1 MTDQSSKRGLGTWL
15 LVAYAV
21 VIAVLG
27 AVLAYQGGRLV
38 AVGGSWYY
46 LIAGIALFLAGV
58 LLALGKRAGLWL
70 FGATLAGTIAWALW
84 EVGLDGWGLVP
95 RLAMMSVLGLV
106 LLPFWGVARRRMQP
120 LSGLGYALVT
130 GVLPILGAALILWP
144 LLMPRNVELA
154 DASKLPADSVTAFSR
169 GTVPSPDGNVAA
181 NHDASNWTSYAGS
194 NLSNHYTP
202 GAQITPDNVKN
213 LKVAWEF
220 HTGDLKP
227 KDSKLGYAFQ
237 NTPLKVGDLLYICT
251 PTQKVIAVE
260 AANGKERWRFDP
272 QTNPKAMAGVAA
284 TTCRGVSYYQAP
296 EGTAECPTR
305 IFWPMVDGR
314 LGALDA
320 QTGKLCTSFGSN
332 GYVDLNAG
340 TGNTKPGFVGPTSPP
355 VVMRGVVIQPTGQVR
370 DGQEGDAPSGVVRG
384 FDALTGQLRWAWD
397 LGNPAITAEP
407 PAGQTYTRST
417 PNVWSLMAADDELGL
432 VYLPTGNA
440 SGDFFGK
447 GRTPQDEEYTASLVA
462 VDAAT
467 GKERWHFRTVNHDLW
482 DYDIGPQPNLVD
494 WPIAGGGTRAAVIQA
509 TKSGQVFVLDRAT
522 GEPIMP
528 VKQIPVPQGTDHGDW
543 TAATQPISPGM
554 PNTVGAPSR
563 EFEKIIE
570 SDAWGMT
577 PFDQL
582 VCRIQFKQLR
592 YEGMFTPPTL
602 QGSLAFTGNHGGINW
617 GGVSVDLQRG
627 IMVMNSNRLPYTL
640 QVYTREKMNEL
651 GVVSVFDGKSKTPGY
666 MAQKGLA
673 YGARKEPWMS
683 PLNTPCVAPP
693 WGYIAGVDLRT
704 QQVIWRRPLGTGYD
718 QGPMGIPSKTKF
730 EIGTPNNSGSLATA
744 GGVTFIGATLDDF
757 MRGFDTR
764 TGKQVWE
771 TRVPAGPQAAPMSYT
786 INGKQYIVAA
796 VGGHDRMET
805 KSGDSVIAWALPDDA
820 QAAPAK

>member
-1 MTDQSSKRGLGTWL
+1 M

-21 VIAVLG
+21 VLAVLG
-27 AVLAYQGGRLV
+27 AALAYEGGRLV

-46 LIAGIALFLAGV
+46 VLAGIAVLVAGV

-70 FGATLAGTIAWALW
+70 FGATLAATIVWALW
-84 EVGLDGWGLVP
+84 EVGLDGWGLIP
-95 RLAMMSVLGLV
+95 RLAWISVLGLV

-120 LSGLGYALVT
+120 LSGLGYVVVT
-130 GVLPILGAALILWP
+130 GVLPVLGAALILWP
-144 LLMPRNVELA
+144 LLVPRNVELA
-154 DASKLPADSVTAFSR
+154 DASKQPADAATPFSR
-169 GTVPSPDGNVAA
+169 GSVPSPDGNVAA
-181 NHDASNWTSYAGS
+181 NHDASNWTAYAGS

-202 GAQITPDNVKN
+202 GAQITPENVKG

-320 QTGKLCTSFGSN
+320 QTGKLCASFGNN

-370 DGQEGDAPSGVVRG
+370 DGQERDAPSGVVRG

-407 PAGQTYTRST
+407 PASQTYTRST

-440 SGDFFGK
+440 AGDFFGK
-447 GRTPQDEEYTASLVA
+447 GRTPQEEEYTASLVA

-494 WPIAGGGTRAAVIQA
+494 WPVAGGGTRPAVIQA

-522 GEPIMP
+522 GQPIMP
-528 VKQIPVPQGTDHGDW
+528 VKQIAVPQGTDHGDW
-543 TAATQPISPGM
+543 TASTQPVSPGM

-563 EFEKIIE
+563 DYETIVE

-582 VCRIQFKQLR
+582 ACRIEFKKLR
-592 YEGMFTPPTL
+592 YEGMFTPPSL
-602 QGSLAFTGNHGGINW
+602 QGSLSFTGNHGGINW

-627 IMVMNSNRLPYTL
+627 IMVMNSNRLPYTEH
-640 QVYTREKMNEL
+640 VYPRTVMNEL
-651 GVVSVFDGKSKTPGY
+651 GVVSVFNGSSKTKGY
-666 MAQKGLA
+666 MAQEGLA

-693 WGYIAGVDLRT
+693 WGYISGVDLRT

-744 GGVTFIGATLDDF
+744 GGVTFIGASLDNF
-757 MRGFDTR
+757 IRGFDTR

-771 TRVPAGPQAAPMSYT
+771 TRVPAGPQAAPLSYT
-786 INGKQYIVAA
+786 IDGKQYIVAA

-820 QAAPAK
+820 AASAK

>member
-1 MTDQSSKRGLGTWL
+1 M

-21 VIAVLG
+21 VLAVLG
-27 AVLAYQGGRLV
+27 AALAYEGGRLV

-46 LIAGIALFLAGV
+46 VLAGIAVLVAGV

-70 FGATLAGTIAWALW
+70 FGATLAATIVWALW
-84 EVGLDGWGLVP
+84 EVGLDGWGLIP
-95 RLAMMSVLGLV
+95 RLAWISVLGLV

-120 LSGLGYALVT
+120 LSGLGYVVVT
-130 GVLPILGAALILWP
+130 GVLPVLGAALILWP
-144 LLMPRNVELA
+144 LLVPRNVELA
-154 DASKLPADSVTAFSR
+154 DASKPPADAGTPFSR
-169 GTVPSPDGNVAA
+169 GSVPSPDGNVAA
-181 NHDASNWTSYAGS
+181 NHDASNWTAYAGS

-202 GAQITPDNVKN
+202 GAQITPENVKG

-320 QTGKLCTSFGSN
+320 QTGKLCASFGNN

-370 DGQEGDAPSGVVRG
+370 DGQERDAPSGVVRG

-440 SGDFFGK
+440 AGDFFGK
-447 GRTPQDEEYTASLVA
+447 GRTPQEEEYTASLVA

-494 WPIAGGGTRAAVIQA
+494 WPVPGGGTRPAVIQA

-522 GEPIMP
+522 GQPIMP
-528 VKQIPVPQGTDHGDW
+528 VKQIAVPQGTDHGDW
-543 TAATQPISPGM
+543 TASTQPVSPGM

-563 EFEKIIE
+563 DYETIVE

-582 VCRIQFKQLR
+582 ACRIEFKKLR
-592 YEGMFTPPTL
+592 YEGMFTPPSL
-602 QGSLAFTGNHGGINW
+602 QGSLSFTGNHGGINW

-627 IMVMNSNRLPYTL
+627 IMVMNSNRLPYTEH
-640 QVYTREKMNEL
+640 VYPRTVMNEL
-651 GVVSVFDGKSKTPGY
+651 GVVSVFNGSSKTKGY
-666 MAQKGLA
+666 MAQEGLA

-693 WGYIAGVDLRT
+693 WGYISGVDLRT

-744 GGVTFIGATLDDF
+744 GGVTFIGASLDNF
-757 MRGFDTR
+757 IRGFDTR

-771 TRVPAGPQAAPMSYT
+771 TRVPAGPQAAPLSYT
-786 INGKQYIVAA
+786 IDGKQYIVAA

-805 KSGDSVIAWALPDDA
+805 KSGDSVIAWALPDDK
-820 QAAPAK
+820 AASAK

>member
-1 MTDQSSKRGLGTWL
+1 M

-21 VIAVLG
+21 VLAVLG
-27 AVLAYQGGRLV
+27 AALAYEGGRLV

-46 LIAGIALFLAGV
+46 VLAGIAVLVAGV

-70 FGATLAGTIAWALW
+70 FGATLAATIVWALW
-84 EVGLDGWGLVP
+84 EVGLDGWGLIP
-95 RLAMMSVLGLV
+95 RLAWISVLGLV

-120 LSGLGYALVT
+120 LSGLGYVVVT
-130 GVLPILGAALILWP
+130 GVLPVLGAVLILWP
-144 LLMPRNVELA
+144 LLVPRNVELA
-154 DASKLPADSVTAFSR
+154 DASKQPADAATPFSR
-169 GTVPSPDGNVAA
+169 GSVPSPDGNVAA
-181 NHDASNWTSYAGS
+181 NHDASNWTAYAGS

-202 GAQITPDNVKN
+202 GAQITPENVKG

-320 QTGKLCTSFGSN
+320 QTGKLCTSFGNN

-370 DGQEGDAPSGVVRG
+370 DGQERDAPSGVVRG

-440 SGDFFGK
+440 AGDFFGK
-447 GRTPQDEEYTASLVA
+447 GRTPQEEEYTASLVA

-494 WPIAGGGTRAAVIQA
+494 WPVAGGGTRPAVIQA

-522 GEPIMP
+522 GQPIMP
-528 VKQIPVPQGTDHGDW
+528 VKQIAVPQGTDHGDW
-543 TAATQPISPGM
+543 TASTQPVSPGM

-563 EFEKIIE
+563 DYETIVE

-582 VCRIQFKQLR
+582 ACRIEFKTLR
-592 YEGMFTPPTL
+592 YEGMFTPPSL
-602 QGSLAFTGNHGGINW
+602 QGSLSFTGNHGGINW

-627 IMVMNSNRLPYTL
+627 IMVMNSNRLPYTEH
-640 QVYTREKMNEL
+640 VYPRTVMNEL
-651 GVVSVFDGKSKTPGY
+651 GVVSVFNGSSKTKGY
-666 MAQKGLA
+666 MAQEGLA

-693 WGYIAGVDLRT
+693 WGYISGVDLRT

-744 GGVTFIGATLDDF
+744 GGVTFIGASLDNF
-757 MRGFDTR
+757 IRGFDTR

-771 TRVPAGPQAAPMSYT
+771 TRVPAGPQAAPLSYT
-786 INGKQYIVAA
+786 IDGKQYIVAA

-820 QAAPAK
+820 AASAK

>member
-1 MTDQSSKRGLGTWL
+1 M

-21 VIAVLG
+21 VLAVLG
-27 AVLAYQGGRLV
+27 AALAYEGGRLV

-46 LIAGIALFLAGV
+46 VLAGIAVLVAGV
-58 LLALGKRAGLWL
+58 LLALGRRAGLWL
-70 FGATLAGTIAWALW
+70 FGATLAATIVWALW
-84 EVGLDGWGLVP
+84 EVGLDGWGLIP
-95 RLAMMSVLGLV
+95 RLAWISVLGLV

-120 LSGLGYALVT
+120 LSGPGYVVVT
-130 GVLPILGAALILWP
+130 GVLPVLGAALILWP
-144 LLMPRNVELA
+144 LLVPRNVELA
-154 DASKLPADSVTAFSR
+154 DASKQPADAATPFSR
-169 GTVPSPDGNVAA
+169 GSVPSPDGNVAA
-181 NHDASNWTSYAGS
+181 NHDASNWTAYAGS

-202 GAQITPDNVKN
+202 GAQITPENVKG

-320 QTGKLCTSFGSN
+320 QTGKLCASFGNN

-370 DGQEGDAPSGVVRG
+370 DGQERDAPSGVVRG

-440 SGDFFGK
+440 AGDFFGK
-447 GRTPQDEEYTASLVA
+447 GRTPQEEEYTASLVA

-494 WPIAGGGTRAAVIQA
+494 WPVAGGGTRPAVIQA

-522 GEPIMP
+522 GQPIMP
-528 VKQIPVPQGTDHGDW
+528 VKQIAVPQGTDHGDW
-543 TAATQPISPGM
+543 TASTQPVSPGM

-563 EFEKIIE
+563 DYETIVE

-582 VCRIQFKQLR
+582 ACRIEFKKLR
-592 YEGMFTPPTL
+592 YEGMFTPPSL
-602 QGSLAFTGNHGGINW
+602 QGSLSFTGNHGGINW

-627 IMVMNSNRLPYTL
+627 IMVMNSNRLPYTEH
-640 QVYTREKMNEL
+640 VYPRTVMNEL
-651 GVVSVFDGKSKTPGY
+651 GVVSVFNGSSKTKGY
-666 MAQKGLA
+666 MAQEGLA

-693 WGYIAGVDLRT
+693 WGYISGVDLRT

-744 GGVTFIGATLDDF
+744 GGVTFIGASLDNF
-757 MRGFDTR
+757 IRGFDTR

-771 TRVPAGPQAAPMSYT
+771 TRVPAGPQAAPLSYT
-786 INGKQYIVAA
+786 IDGKQYIVAA

-820 QAAPAK
+820 AASAK

>member
-1 MTDQSSKRGLGTWL
+1 M

-21 VIAVLG
+21 VLAVLG
-27 AVLAYQGGRLV
+27 AALAYEGGRLV

-46 LIAGIALFLAGV
+46 VLAGIAVLVAGV

-70 FGATLAGTIAWALW
+70 FGATLAATIVWALW
-84 EVGLDGWGLVP
+84 EVGLDGWGLIP
-95 RLAMMSVLGLV
+95 RLAWISVLGLV

-120 LSGLGYALVT
+120 LSGLGYVVVT
-130 GVLPILGAALILWP
+130 GVLPVLGAALILWP
-144 LLMPRNVELA
+144 LLVPRNVELA
-154 DASKLPADSVTAFSR
+154 DASKQPADAATPFSR
-169 GTVPSPDGNVAA
+169 GSVPSPDGNVAA
-181 NHDASNWTSYAGS
+181 NHDASNWTAYAGS

-202 GAQITPDNVKN
+202 GAQITPENVKG

-320 QTGKLCTSFGSN
+320 QTGKLCASFGNN

-370 DGQEGDAPSGVVRG
+370 DGQERDAPSGVVRG

-440 SGDFFGK
+440 AGDFFGK
-447 GRTPQDEEYTASLVA
+447 GRTPQEEEYTASLVA

-494 WPIAGGGTRAAVIQA
+494 WPVAGGGTRPAVIQA

-522 GEPIMP
+522 GQPIMP
-528 VKQIPVPQGTDHGDW
+528 VKQIAVPQGTDHGDW
-543 TAATQPISPGM
+543 TASTQPVSPGM

-563 EFEKIIE
+563 DYETIVE

-582 VCRIQFKQLR
+582 ACRIEFKTLR
-592 YEGMFTPPTL
+592 YEGMFTPPSL
-602 QGSLAFTGNHGGINW
+602 QGSLSFTGNHGGINW
-617 GGVSVDLQRG
+617 GGVAVDLQRG
-627 IMVMNSNRLPYTL
+627 IMVMNSNRLPYTEH
-640 QVYTREKMNEL
+640 VYPRTVMNEL
-651 GVVSVFDGKSKTPGY
+651 GVVSVFNGSSKTKGY
-666 MAQKGLA
+666 MAQEGLA

-693 WGYIAGVDLRT
+693 WGYISGVDLRT

-744 GGVTFIGATLDDF
+744 GGVTFIGASLDNF
-757 MRGFDTR
+757 IRGFDTR

-771 TRVPAGPQAAPMSYT
+771 TRVPAGPQAAPLSYT
-786 INGKQYIVAA
+786 IDGKQYIVAA

-820 QAAPAK
+820 AASAK

>member
-1 MTDQSSKRGLGTWL
+1 M

-21 VIAVLG
+21 VLAVLG
-27 AVLAYQGGRLV
+27 AALAYEGGRLV

-46 LIAGIALFLAGV
+46 VLAGIAVLVAGV

-70 FGATLAGTIAWALW
+70 FGATLAATIVWALW
-84 EVGLDGWGLVP
+84 EVGLDGWGLIP
-95 RLAMMSVLGLV
+95 RLAWISVLGLV

-120 LSGLGYALVT
+120 LSGLGYVVVT
-130 GVLPILGAALILWP
+130 GVLPVLGAALILWP
-144 LLMPRNVELA
+144 LLVPRNVELA
-154 DASKLPADSVTAFSR
+154 DASKQPADAATPFSR
-169 GTVPSPDGNVAA
+169 GSVPSPDGNVAA
-181 NHDASNWTSYAGS
+181 NHDASNWTAYAGS

-202 GAQITPDNVKN
+202 GAQITPENVKG

-320 QTGKLCTSFGSN
+320 QTGKLCASFGNN

-370 DGQEGDAPSGVVRG
+370 DGQERDAPSGVVRG

-440 SGDFFGK
+440 AGDFFGK
-447 GRTPQDEEYTASLVA
+447 GRTPQEEEYTASLVA

-494 WPIAGGGTRAAVIQA
+494 WPVAGGGTRPAVIQA

-522 GEPIMP
+522 GQPIMP
-528 VKQIPVPQGTDHGDW
+528 VKQIAVPQGTDHGDW
-543 TAATQPISPGM
+543 TASTQPVSPGM

-563 EFEKIIE
+563 DYETIVE

-582 VCRIQFKQLR
+582 ACRIEFKKLR
-592 YEGMFTPPTL
+592 YEGMFTPPSL
-602 QGSLAFTGNHGGINW
+602 QGSLSFTGNHGGINW

-627 IMVMNSNRLPYTL
+627 IMVMNSNRLPYTEH
-640 QVYTREKMNEL
+640 VYPRTVMNEL
-651 GVVSVFDGKSKTPGY
+651 GVVSVFNGSSKTKGY
-666 MAQKGLA
+666 MAQEGLA

-693 WGYIAGVDLRT
+693 WGYISGVDLRT

-744 GGVTFIGATLDDF
+744 GGVTFIGASLDNF
-757 MRGFDTR
+757 IRGFDTR

-771 TRVPAGPQAAPMSYT
+771 TRVPAGPQAAPLSYT
-786 INGKQYIVAA
+786 IDGKQYIVAA

-805 KSGDSVIAWALPDDA
+805 KSGDSVIAWALHDDA
-820 QAAPAK
+820 AASAK

>member
-1 MTDQSSKRGLGTWL
+1 M

-21 VIAVLG
+21 VLAVLG
-27 AVLAYQGGRLV
+27 AALAYEGGRLV

-46 LIAGIALFLAGV
+46 VLAGIAVLVAGV

-70 FGATLAGTIAWALW
+70 FGATLAATIVWALW
-84 EVGLDGWGLVP
+84 EVGLDGWGLIP
-95 RLAMMSVLGLV
+95 RLAWISVLGLV

-120 LSGLGYALVT
+120 LSGPGYVVVT
-130 GVLPILGAALILWP
+130 GVLPVLGAALILWP
-144 LLMPRNVELA
+144 LLVPRNVELA
-154 DASKLPADSVTAFSR
+154 DASKQPADAATPFSR
-169 GTVPSPDGNVAA
+169 GSVPSPDGNVAA
-181 NHDASNWTSYAGS
+181 NHDASNWTAYAGS

-202 GAQITPDNVKN
+202 GAQITPENVKG

-320 QTGKLCTSFGSN
+320 QTGKLCASFGNN

-370 DGQEGDAPSGVVRG
+370 DGQERDAPSGVVRG

-440 SGDFFGK
+440 AGDFFGK
-447 GRTPQDEEYTASLVA
+447 GRTPQEEEYTASLVA

-494 WPIAGGGTRAAVIQA
+494 WPVAGGGTRPAVIQA

-522 GEPIMP
+522 GQPIMP
-528 VKQIPVPQGTDHGDW
+528 VKQIAVPQGTDHGDW
-543 TAATQPISPGM
+543 TASTQPVSPGM

-563 EFEKIIE
+563 DYETIVE

-582 VCRIQFKQLR
+582 ACRIEFKTLR
-592 YEGMFTPPTL
+592 YEGMFTPPSL
-602 QGSLAFTGNHGGINW
+602 QGSLSFTGNHGGINW

-627 IMVMNSNRLPYTL
+627 IMVMNSNRLPYTEH
-640 QVYTREKMNEL
+640 VYPRTVMNEL
-651 GVVSVFDGKSKTPGY
+651 GVVSVFNGSSKTKGY
-666 MAQKGLA
+666 MAQEGLA

-693 WGYIAGVDLRT
+693 WGYISGVDLRT

-744 GGVTFIGATLDDF
+744 GGVTFIGASLDNF
-757 MRGFDTR
+757 IRGFDTR

-771 TRVPAGPQAAPMSYT
+771 TRVPAGPQAAPLSYT
-786 INGKQYIVAA
+786 IDGKQYIVAA

-820 QAAPAK
+820 AASAK

>member
-1 MTDQSSKRGLGTWL
+1 M

-21 VIAVLG
+21 VLAVLG
-27 AVLAYQGGRLV
+27 AALAYEGGRLV

-46 LIAGIALFLAGV
+46 VLAGIAVLVAGV

-70 FGATLAGTIAWALW
+70 FGATLAATIVWALW
-84 EVGLDGWGLVP
+84 EVGLDGWGLIP
-95 RLAMMSVLGLV
+95 RLAWISVLGLV

-120 LSGLGYALVT
+120 LSGLGYVVVT
-130 GVLPILGAALILWP
+130 GVLPVLGAALILWP
-144 LLMPRNVELA
+144 LLVPRNVELA
-154 DASKLPADSVTAFSR
+154 DASKQPADAATPFSR
-169 GTVPSPDGNVAA
+169 GSVPSPDGNVAA
-181 NHDASNWTSYAGS
+181 NHDASNWTAYAGS

-202 GAQITPDNVKN
+202 GAQITPENVKG

-320 QTGKLCTSFGSN
+320 QTGKLCASFGNN
-332 GYVDLNAG
+332 GYVHLNAG

-370 DGQEGDAPSGVVRG
+370 DGQERDAPSGVVRG

-440 SGDFFGK
+440 AGDFFGK
-447 GRTPQDEEYTASLVA
+447 GRTPQEEEYTASLVA

-494 WPIAGGGTRAAVIQA
+494 WPVAGGGTRPAVIQA

-522 GEPIMP
+522 GQPIMP
-528 VKQIPVPQGTDHGDW
+528 VKQIAVPQGTDHGDW
-543 TAATQPISPGM
+543 TASTQPVSPGM

-563 EFEKIIE
+563 DYETIVE

-582 VCRIQFKQLR
+582 ACRIEFKKLR
-592 YEGMFTPPTL
+592 YEGMFTPPSL
-602 QGSLAFTGNHGGINW
+602 QGSLSFTGNHGGINW

-627 IMVMNSNRLPYTL
+627 IMVMNSNRLPYTEH
-640 QVYTREKMNEL
+640 VYPRTVMNEL
-651 GVVSVFDGKSKTPGY
+651 GVVSVFNGSSKTKGY
-666 MAQKGLA
+666 MAQEGLA

-693 WGYIAGVDLRT
+693 WGYISGVDLRT

-744 GGVTFIGATLDDF
+744 GGVTFIGASLDNF
-757 MRGFDTR
+757 IRGFDTR

-771 TRVPAGPQAAPMSYT
+771 TRVPAGPQAAPLSYT
-786 INGKQYIVAA
+786 IDGKQYIVAA

-820 QAAPAK
+820 AASAK

>member
-1 MTDQSSKRGLGTWL
+1 M

-21 VIAVLG
+21 VLAVLG
-27 AVLAYQGGRLV
+27 AALAYEGGRLV

-46 LIAGIALFLAGV
+46 VLAGIALLVAGV

-70 FGATLAGTIAWALW
+70 FGATLAATIVWALW
-84 EVGLDGWGLVP
+84 EVGLDGWGLIP
-95 RLAMMSVLGLV
+95 RLAWISVLGLV
-106 LLPFWGVARRRMQP
+106 LLPFWGAARRRMQP
-120 LSGLGYALVT
+120 LSGLGYVVVT
-130 GVLPILGAALILWP
+130 GVLPVLGAALILWP
-144 LLMPRNVELA
+144 LLVPRNVELA
-154 DASKLPADSVTAFSR
+154 DASKQLADAATPFSR
-169 GTVPSPDGNVAA
+169 GSVPSPDGNVAA
-181 NHDASNWTSYAGS
+181 NHDASNWTAYAGS

-202 GAQITPDNVKN
+202 GAQITPENVKG

-320 QTGKLCTSFGSN
+320 QTGKLCASFGNN

-370 DGQEGDAPSGVVRG
+370 DGQERDAPSGVVRG

-440 SGDFFGK
+440 AGDFFGK
-447 GRTPQDEEYTASLVA
+447 GRTPQEEEYTASLVA

-494 WPIAGGGTRAAVIQA
+494 WPVAGGGTRPAVIQA

-522 GEPIMP
+522 GQPIMP
-528 VKQIPVPQGTDHGDW
+528 VKQIAVPQGTDHGDW
-543 TAATQPISPGM
+543 TASTQPVSPGM

-563 EFEKIIE
+563 DYETIVE

-582 VCRIQFKQLR
+582 ACRIEFKTLR
-592 YEGMFTPPTL
+592 YEGMFTPPSL
-602 QGSLAFTGNHGGINW
+602 QGSLSFTGNHGGINW

-627 IMVMNSNRLPYTL
+627 IMVMNSNRLPYTEH
-640 QVYTREKMNEL
+640 VYPRTVMNEL
-651 GVVSVFDGKSKTPGY
+651 GVVSVFNGSSKTKGY
-666 MAQKGLA
+666 MAQEGLA

-693 WGYIAGVDLRT
+693 WGYISGVDLRT

-744 GGVTFIGATLDDF
+744 GGVTFIGASLDNF
-757 MRGFDTR
+757 IRGFDTR

-771 TRVPAGPQAAPMSYT
+771 TRVPAGPQAAPLSYT
-786 INGKQYIVAA
+786 IDGKQYIVAA

-820 QAAPAK
+820 AASAK

>member
-1 MTDQSSKRGLGTWL
+1 MTDQTSKRGPGTWL

-27 AVLAYQGGRLV
+27 AVLAYEGGRLV

-84 EVGLDGWGLVP
+84 EVGLDGWGLLP
-95 RLAMMSVLGLV
+95 RLAMISLLGFV
-106 LLPFWGVARRRMQP
+106 LLPFWGVARRRMSP

-130 GVLPILGAALILWP
+130 GVLPILGAGLILWP

-154 DASKLPADSVTAFSR
+154 DTSKLPADNVTPFSR
-169 GTVPSPDGNVAA
+169 GTVPSPDGNVAG

-213 LKVAWEF
+213 LKVAWEL

-237 NTPLKVGDLLYICT
+237 NTPLKIGDLLYICT

-320 QTGKLCTSFGSN
+320 QTGKLCTSFGNN

-355 VVMRGVVIQPTGQVR
+355 MVMRGVVIQPTGQVR

-417 PNVWSLMAADDELGL
+417 PNVWSLMSADDELGL

-494 WPIAGGGTRAAVIQA
+494 WPVAGGGTRPAVIQA

-522 GEPIMP
+522 GTPLMP

-563 EFEKIIE
+563 EFETIIE

-582 VCRIQFKQLR
+582 ACRIQFKQLR

-602 QGSLAFTGNHGGINW
+602 QGALAFTGNHGGINW

-744 GGVTFIGATLDDF
+744 GGVTFIGASLDDF

-786 INGKQYIVAA
+786 INGEQYIVAA

-805 KSGDSVIAWALPDDA
+805 KLGDSVIAWALPDDA

>member
-1 MTDQSSKRGLGTWL
+1 M

-21 VIAVLG
+21 VLAVLG
-27 AVLAYQGGRLV
+27 AALAYEGGRLV

-46 LIAGIALFLAGV
+46 VLAGIAVLVAGV

-70 FGATLAGTIAWALW
+70 FGATLAATIVWALW
-84 EVGLDGWGLVP
+84 EVGLDGWGLIP
-95 RLAMMSVLGLV
+95 RLAWISVLGLV

-120 LSGLGYALVT
+120 LSGLGYVVVT
-130 GVLPILGAALILWP
+130 GVLPVLGAALILWP
-144 LLMPRNVELA
+144 LLVPRNVELA
-154 DASKLPADSVTAFSR
+154 DASKQPADAATPFSR
-169 GTVPSPDGNVAA
+169 GSVPSPDGNVAA
-181 NHDASNWTSYAGS
+181 NHDASNWTAYAGS

-202 GAQITPDNVKN
+202 GAQITPENVKG
-213 LKVAWEF
+213 LKLAWEF

-320 QTGKLCTSFGSN
+320 QTGKLCASFGNN

-370 DGQEGDAPSGVVRG
+370 DGQERDAPSGVVRG

-440 SGDFFGK
+440 AGDFFGK
-447 GRTPQDEEYTASLVA
+447 GRTPQEEEYTASLVA

-494 WPIAGGGTRAAVIQA
+494 WPVAGGGTRPAVIQA

-522 GEPIMP
+522 GQPIMP
-528 VKQIPVPQGTDHGDW
+528 VKQIAVPQGTDHGDW
-543 TAATQPISPGM
+543 TASTQPVSPGM

-563 EFEKIIE
+563 DYETIVE

-582 VCRIQFKQLR
+582 ACRIEFKTLR
-592 YEGMFTPPTL
+592 YEGMFTPPSL
-602 QGSLAFTGNHGGINW
+602 QGSLSFTGNHGGINW

-627 IMVMNSNRLPYTL
+627 IMVMNSNRLPYTEH
-640 QVYTREKMNEL
+640 VYPRTVMNEL
-651 GVVSVFDGKSKTPGY
+651 GVVSVFNGSSKTKGY
-666 MAQKGLA
+666 MAQEGLA

-693 WGYIAGVDLRT
+693 WGYISGVDLRT

-744 GGVTFIGATLDDF
+744 GGVTFIGASLDNF
-757 MRGFDTR
+757 IRGFDTR

-771 TRVPAGPQAAPMSYT
+771 TRVPAGPQAAPLSYT
-786 INGKQYIVAA
+786 IDGKQYIVAA

-820 QAAPAK
+820 AASAK

>member
-1 MTDQSSKRGLGTWL
+1 M

-21 VIAVLG
+21 VLAVLG
-27 AVLAYQGGRLV
+27 AALAYEGGRLV

-46 LIAGIALFLAGV
+46 VLAGIAVLVAGV

-70 FGATLAGTIAWALW
+70 FGATLAATIVWALW
-84 EVGLDGWGLVP
+84 EVGLDGWGLIP
-95 RLAMMSVLGLV
+95 RLAWISVLGLV

-120 LSGLGYALVT
+120 LSGLGYVVVT
-130 GVLPILGAALILWP
+130 GVLPVLGAALILWP
-144 LLMPRNVELA
+144 LLVPRNVELA
-154 DASKLPADSVTAFSR
+154 DASKQPADAATPFSR
-169 GTVPSPDGNVAA
+169 GSVPSPDGNVAA
-181 NHDASNWTSYAGS
+181 NHDASNWTAYAGS

-202 GAQITPDNVKN
+202 GAQITPENVKG

-320 QTGKLCTSFGSN
+320 QTGKLCASFGNN

-370 DGQEGDAPSGVVRG
+370 DGQERDAPSGVVRG

-407 PAGQTYTRST
+407 SPGQTYTRST

-440 SGDFFGK
+440 AGDFFGK
-447 GRTPQDEEYTASLVA
+447 GRTPQEEEYTASLVA

-494 WPIAGGGTRAAVIQA
+494 WPVAGGGTRPAVIQA

-522 GEPIMP
+522 GQPIMP
-528 VKQIPVPQGTDHGDW
+528 VKQIAVPQGTDHGDW
-543 TAATQPISPGM
+543 TASTQPVSPGM

-563 EFEKIIE
+563 DYETIVE

-582 VCRIQFKQLR
+582 ACRIEFKKLR
-592 YEGMFTPPTL
+592 YEGMFTPPSL
-602 QGSLAFTGNHGGINW
+602 QGSLSFTGNHGGINW

-627 IMVMNSNRLPYTL
+627 IMVMNSNRLPYTEH
-640 QVYTREKMNEL
+640 VYPRTVMNEL
-651 GVVSVFDGKSKTPGY
+651 GVVSVFNGSSKTKGY
-666 MAQKGLA
+666 MAQEGLA

-693 WGYIAGVDLRT
+693 WGYISGVDLRT

-744 GGVTFIGATLDDF
+744 GGVTFIGASLDNF
-757 MRGFDTR
+757 IRGFDTR

-771 TRVPAGPQAAPMSYT
+771 TRVPAGPQAAPLSYT
-786 INGKQYIVAA
+786 IDGKQYIVAA

-820 QAAPAK
+820 AASAK

>member
-1 MTDQSSKRGLGTWL
+1 M

-21 VIAVLG
+21 VLAVLG
-27 AVLAYQGGRLV
+27 AALAYEGGRLV

-46 LIAGIALFLAGV
+46 VLAGIAVLVAGV

-70 FGATLAGTIAWALW
+70 FGATLAATIVWALW
-84 EVGLDGWGLVP
+84 EVGLDGWGLIP
-95 RLAMMSVLGLV
+95 RLAWISVLGLV

-120 LSGLGYALVT
+120 LSGLGYVVVT
-130 GVLPILGAALILWP
+130 GVLPVLGAALILWP
-144 LLMPRNVELA
+144 LLVPRNVELA
-154 DASKLPADSVTAFSR
+154 DASKQPADAATPFSR
-169 GTVPSPDGNVAA
+169 GSVPSPDGNVAA
-181 NHDASNWTSYAGS
+181 NHDASNWTAYAGS

-202 GAQITPDNVKN
+202 GAQITPENVKG

-320 QTGKLCTSFGSN
+320 QTGKLCASFGNN

-370 DGQEGDAPSGVVRG
+370 DGQERDAPSGVVRG

-440 SGDFFGK
+440 AGDFFGK
-447 GRTPQDEEYTASLVA
+447 GRTPQEEEYTASLVA

-494 WPIAGGGTRAAVIQA
+494 WPVAGGGTRPAVIQA

-522 GEPIMP
+522 GQPIMP
-528 VKQIPVPQGTDHGDW
+528 VKQIAVPQGTDHGDW
-543 TAATQPISPGM
+543 TASTQPVSPGM

-563 EFEKIIE
+563 DYETIVE

-582 VCRIQFKQLR
+582 ACRIEFKKLR
-592 YEGMFTPPTL
+592 YEGMFTPPSL
-602 QGSLAFTGNHGGINW
+602 QGSLSFTGNHGGINW

-627 IMVMNSNRLPYTL
+627 IMVMNSNRLPYTEH
-640 QVYTREKMNEL
+640 VYPRTVMNEL
-651 GVVSVFDGKSKTPGY
+651 GVVSVFNGSSKTKGY
-666 MAQKGLA
+666 MAQEGLA

-693 WGYIAGVDLRT
+693 WGYISGVDLRT

-744 GGVTFIGATLDDF
+744 GGVTFIGASLDNF
-757 MRGFDTR
+757 IRGFDTR

-771 TRVPAGPQAAPMSYT
+771 TRVPAGPQAAPLSYT
-786 INGKQYIVAA
+786 IDGKQYIVAA

-820 QAAPAK
+820 AASAK

>member
-1 MTDQSSKRGLGTWL
+1 M

-21 VIAVLG
+21 VLAVLG
-27 AVLAYQGGRLV
+27 AALAYEGGRLV

-46 LIAGIALFLAGV
+46 VLAGIAVLVAGV

-70 FGATLAGTIAWALW
+70 FGATLAATIVWALW
-84 EVGLDGWGLVP
+84 EVGLDGWGLIP
-95 RLAMMSVLGLV
+95 RLAWISVLGLV

-120 LSGLGYALVT
+120 LSGLGYVVVT
-130 GVLPILGAALILWP
+130 GVLPVLGAALILWP
-144 LLMPRNVELA
+144 LLVPRNVELA
-154 DASKLPADSVTAFSR
+154 DASKQPADAATPFSR
-169 GTVPSPDGNVAA
+169 GSVPSPDGNVAA
-181 NHDASNWTSYAGS
+181 NHDASNWTAYAGS

-202 GAQITPDNVKN
+202 GAQITPENVKG

-320 QTGKLCTSFGSN
+320 QTGKLCASFGNN

-370 DGQEGDAPSGVVRG
+370 DGQERDAPSGVVRG

-440 SGDFFGK
+440 AGDFFGK
-447 GRTPQDEEYTASLVA
+447 GRTPQEEEYTASLVA

-494 WPIAGGGTRAAVIQA
+494 WPVAGGGTRPAVIQA

-522 GEPIMP
+522 GQPIMP
-528 VKQIPVPQGTDHGDW
+528 VKQIAVPQGTDHGDW
-543 TAATQPISPGM
+543 TASTQPVSPGM

-563 EFEKIIE
+563 DYETIVE

-582 VCRIQFKQLR
+582 ACRIEFKKLR
-592 YEGMFTPPTL
+592 YEGMFTPPSL
-602 QGSLAFTGNHGGINW
+602 QRSLSFTGNHGGINW

-627 IMVMNSNRLPYTL
+627 IMVMNSNRLPYTEH
-640 QVYTREKMNEL
+640 VYPRTVMNEL
-651 GVVSVFDGKSKTPGY
+651 GVVSVFNGSSKTKGY
-666 MAQKGLA
+666 MAQEGLA

-693 WGYIAGVDLRT
+693 WGYISGVDLRT

-744 GGVTFIGATLDDF
+744 GGVTFIGASLDNF
-757 MRGFDTR
+757 IRGFDTR

-771 TRVPAGPQAAPMSYT
+771 TRVPAGPQAAPLSYT
-786 INGKQYIVAA
+786 IDGKQYIVAA

-820 QAAPAK
+820 AASAK

>member
-1 MTDQSSKRGLGTWL
+1 M

-21 VIAVLG
+21 VLAVLG
-27 AVLAYQGGRLV
+27 AALAYEGGRLV

-46 LIAGIALFLAGV
+46 VLAGIAVLVAGV

-70 FGATLAGTIAWALW
+70 FGATLAATIVWALW
-84 EVGLDGWGLVP
+84 EVGLDGWGLIP
-95 RLAMMSVLGLV
+95 RLAWISVLGLV

-120 LSGLGYALVT
+120 LSGLGYAVVT
-130 GVLPILGAALILWP
+130 GVLPVLGAALILWP
-144 LLMPRNVELA
+144 LLVPRNVELA
-154 DASKLPADSVTAFSR
+154 DASKQPADAATPFSR
-169 GTVPSPDGNVAA
+169 GSVPSPDGNVAA
-181 NHDASNWTSYAGS
+181 NHDASNWTAYAGS

-202 GAQITPDNVKN
+202 GAQITPENVKG

-320 QTGKLCTSFGSN
+320 QTGKLCASFGNN

-370 DGQEGDAPSGVVRG
+370 DGQERDAPSGVVRG

-440 SGDFFGK
+440 AGDFFGK
-447 GRTPQDEEYTASLVA
+447 GRTPQEEEYTASLVA

-494 WPIAGGGTRAAVIQA
+494 WPVAGGGTRPAVIQA

-522 GEPIMP
+522 GQPIMP
-528 VKQIPVPQGTDHGDW
+528 VKQIAVPQGTDHGDW
-543 TAATQPISPGM
+543 TASTQPVSPGM

-563 EFEKIIE
+563 DYETIVE

-582 VCRIQFKQLR
+582 ACRIEFKKLR
-592 YEGMFTPPTL
+592 YEGMFTPPSL
-602 QGSLAFTGNHGGINW
+602 QGSLSFTGNHGGINW

-627 IMVMNSNRLPYTL
+627 IMVMNSNRLPYTEH
-640 QVYTREKMNEL
+640 VYPRTVMNEL
-651 GVVSVFDGKSKTPGY
+651 GVVSVFNGSSKTKGY
-666 MAQKGLA
+666 MAQEGLA

-693 WGYIAGVDLRT
+693 WGYISGVDLRT

-744 GGVTFIGATLDDF
+744 GGVTFIGASLDNF
-757 MRGFDTR
+757 IRGFDTR

-771 TRVPAGPQAAPMSYT
+771 TRVPAGPQAAPLSYT
-786 INGKQYIVAA
+786 IDGKQYIVAA

-820 QAAPAK
+820 AASAK

>member
-1 MTDQSSKRGLGTWL
+1 M

-21 VIAVLG
+21 VLAVLG
-27 AVLAYQGGRLV
+27 AALAYEGGRLV

-46 LIAGIALFLAGV
+46 VLAGIAVLVAGV

-70 FGATLAGTIAWALW
+70 FGATLAATIVWALW
-84 EVGLDGWGLVP
+84 EVGLDGWGLIP
-95 RLAMMSVLGLV
+95 RLAWISVLGLV

-120 LSGLGYALVT
+120 LSGLGYVVVT
-130 GVLPILGAALILWP
+130 GVLPVLGAALILWP
-144 LLMPRNVELA
+144 LLVPRNVELA
-154 DASKLPADSVTAFSR
+154 DTSKQPANAATPFSR
-169 GTVPSPDGNVAA
+169 GSVPSPDGNVAA
-181 NHDASNWTSYAGS
+181 NHDASNWTAYAGS

-202 GAQITPDNVKN
+202 GAQITPENVKG

-320 QTGKLCTSFGSN
+320 QTGKLCASFGNN

-370 DGQEGDAPSGVVRG
+370 DGQERDAPSGVVRG

-440 SGDFFGK
+440 AGDFFGK
-447 GRTPQDEEYTASLVA
+447 GRTPQEEEYTASLVA

-494 WPIAGGGTRAAVIQA
+494 WPVPGSGTRPAVIQA

-522 GEPIMP
+522 GQPIMP
-528 VKQIPVPQGTDHGDW
+528 VKQIAVPQGTDHGDW
-543 TAATQPISPGM
+543 TASTQPVSPGM

-563 EFEKIIE
+563 DYETIVE

-582 VCRIQFKQLR
+582 ACRIEFKKLR
-592 YEGMFTPPTL
+592 YEGMFTPPSL
-602 QGSLAFTGNHGGINW
+602 QGSLSFTGNHGGINW

-627 IMVMNSNRLPYTL
+627 IMVMNSNRLPYTEH
-640 QVYTREKMNEL
+640 VYPRTVMNEL
-651 GVVSVFDGKSKTPGY
+651 GVVSVFNGSSKTKGY
-666 MAQKGLA
+666 MAQEGLA

-693 WGYIAGVDLRT
+693 WGYISGVDLRT

-744 GGVTFIGATLDDF
+744 GGVTFIGASLDNF
-757 MRGFDTR
+757 IRGFDTR

-771 TRVPAGPQAAPMSYT
+771 TRVPAGPQAAPLSYT
-786 INGKQYIVAA
+786 IDGKQYIVAA

-805 KSGDSVIAWALPDDA
+805 KSGDSVIAWALPDDK
-820 QAAPAK
+820 AASAK

>member
-1 MTDQSSKRGLGTWL
+1 M

-21 VIAVLG
+21 VLAVLG
-27 AVLAYQGGRLV
+27 AALAYEGGRLV

-46 LIAGIALFLAGV
+46 VLAGIAVLVAGV

-70 FGATLAGTIAWALW
+70 FGATLAATIVWALW
-84 EVGLDGWGLVP
+84 EVGLDGWGLIP
-95 RLAMMSVLGLV
+95 RLAWISVLGLV

-120 LSGLGYALVT
+120 LSGLGYVVVT
-130 GVLPILGAALILWP
+130 GVLPVLGAALILWP
-144 LLMPRNVELA
+144 LLVPRHVELA
-154 DASKLPADSVTAFSR
+154 DASKQPADAATPFSR
-169 GTVPSPDGNVAA
+169 GSVPSPDGNVAA
-181 NHDASNWTSYAGS
+181 NHDASNWTAYAGS

-202 GAQITPDNVKN
+202 GAQITPENVKG

-320 QTGKLCTSFGSN
+320 QTGKLCASFGNN

-370 DGQEGDAPSGVVRG
+370 DGQERDAPSGVVRG

-440 SGDFFGK
+440 AGDFFGK
-447 GRTPQDEEYTASLVA
+447 GRTPQEEEYTASLVA

-494 WPIAGGGTRAAVIQA
+494 WPVAGGGTRPAVIQA

-522 GEPIMP
+522 GQPIMP
-528 VKQIPVPQGTDHGDW
+528 VKQIAVPQGTDHGDW
-543 TAATQPISPGM
+543 TASTQPVSPGM

-563 EFEKIIE
+563 DYETIVE

-582 VCRIQFKQLR
+582 ACRIEFKTLR
-592 YEGMFTPPTL
+592 YEGMFTPPSL
-602 QGSLAFTGNHGGINW
+602 QGSLSFTGNHGGINW

-627 IMVMNSNRLPYTL
+627 IMVMNSNRLPYTEH
-640 QVYTREKMNEL
+640 VYPRTVMNEL
-651 GVVSVFDGKSKTPGY
+651 GVVSVFNGSSKTKGY
-666 MAQKGLA
+666 MAQEGLA

-693 WGYIAGVDLRT
+693 WGYISGVDLRT

-744 GGVTFIGATLDDF
+744 GGVTFIGASLDNF
-757 MRGFDTR
+757 IRGFDTR

-771 TRVPAGPQAAPMSYT
+771 TRVPAGPQAAPLSYT
-786 INGKQYIVAA
+786 IDGKQYIVAA

-820 QAAPAK
+820 AASAK

>member
-1 MTDQSSKRGLGTWL
+1 M

-27 AVLAYQGGRLV
+27 AVLAYEGGRLV

-84 EVGLDGWGLVP
+84 EVGLDGWGLLP
-95 RLAMMSVLGLV
+95 RLAMISLLGFV
-106 LLPFWGVARRRMQP
+106 LLPFWGVARRRMSP

-130 GVLPILGAALILWP
+130 GVLPILGAGLILWP

-154 DASKLPADSVTAFSR
+154 DTSKLPADNVTPFSR
-169 GTVPSPDGNVAA
+169 GTVPSPDGNVAG

-213 LKVAWEF
+213 LKVAWEL

-237 NTPLKVGDLLYICT
+237 NTPLKIGDLLYICT

-320 QTGKLCTSFGSN
+320 QTGKLCTSFGNN

-355 VVMRGVVIQPTGQVR
+355 MVMRGVVIQPTGQVR

-417 PNVWSLMAADDELGL
+417 PNVWSLMSADDELGL

-494 WPIAGGGTRAAVIQA
+494 WPVAGGGTRPAVIQA

-522 GEPIMP
+522 GTPLMP

-563 EFEKIIE
+563 EFETIIE

-582 VCRIQFKQLR
+582 ACRIQFKQLR

-602 QGSLAFTGNHGGINW
+602 QGALAFTGNHGGINW

-744 GGVTFIGATLDDF
+744 GGVTFIGASLDDF

-786 INGKQYIVAA
+786 INGEQYIVAA

-805 KSGDSVIAWALPDDA
+805 KLGDSVIAWALPDDA

>member
-1 MTDQSSKRGLGTWL
+1 M

-21 VIAVLG
+21 VLAVLG
-27 AVLAYQGGRLV
+27 AALAYEGGRLV

-46 LIAGIALFLAGV
+46 VLAGIAVLVAGV

-70 FGATLAGTIAWALW
+70 FGATLAATIVWALW
-84 EVGLDGWGLVP
+84 EVGLDGWGLIP
-95 RLAMMSVLGLV
+95 RLAWISVLGLV

-120 LSGLGYALVT
+120 LSGLGYVVVT
-130 GVLPILGAALILWP
+130 GVLPVLGAALILWP
-144 LLMPRNVELA
+144 LLVPRNVELA
-154 DASKLPADSVTAFSR
+154 DASKQPADAATPFSR
-169 GTVPSPDGNVAA
+169 GSVPSPDGNVAA
-181 NHDASNWTSYAGS
+181 NHDASNWTAYAGS

-202 GAQITPDNVKN
+202 GAQITPENVKG

-320 QTGKLCTSFGSN
+320 QTGKLCASFGNN

-370 DGQEGDAPSGVVRG
+370 DGQERDAPSGVVRG

-440 SGDFFGK
+440 AGDFFGK
-447 GRTPQDEEYTASLVA
+447 GRTPQEEEYTASLVA

-494 WPIAGGGTRAAVIQA
+494 WPVAGGGTRPAVIQA

-522 GEPIMP
+522 GQPIMP
-528 VKQIPVPQGTDHGDW
+528 VKQIAVPQGTDHGDW
-543 TAATQPISPGM
+543 TASTQPVSPGM

-563 EFEKIIE
+563 DYETIVE

-582 VCRIQFKQLR
+582 ACRIEFKKLR
-592 YEGMFTPPTL
+592 YEGMFTPPSL
-602 QGSLAFTGNHGGINW
+602 QGSLSFTGNHGGINW

-627 IMVMNSNRLPYTL
+627 IMVMNSNRLPYTEH
-640 QVYTREKMNEL
+640 VYPRTVMNEL
-651 GVVSVFDGKSKTPGY
+651 GVMSVFNGSSKTKGY
-666 MAQKGLA
+666 MAQEGLA

-693 WGYIAGVDLRT
+693 WGYISGVDLRT

-744 GGVTFIGATLDDF
+744 GGVTFIGASLDNF
-757 MRGFDTR
+757 IRGFDTR

-771 TRVPAGPQAAPMSYT
+771 TRVPAGPQAAPLSYT
-786 INGKQYIVAA
+786 IDGKQYIVAA

-820 QAAPAK
+820 AASAK

>member
-1 MTDQSSKRGLGTWL
+1 M

-21 VIAVLG
+21 VLAVLG
-27 AVLAYQGGRLV
+27 AALAYEGGRLV

-46 LIAGIALFLAGV
+46 VLAGIAVLVAGV

-70 FGATLAGTIAWALW
+70 FGATLAATIVWALW
-84 EVGLDGWGLVP
+84 EVGLDGWGLIP
-95 RLAMMSVLGLV
+95 RLAWISVLGLV

-120 LSGLGYALVT
+120 LSGPGYVVVT
-130 GVLPILGAALILWP
+130 GVLPVLGAALILWS
-144 LLMPRNVELA
+144 LLVPRNVELA
-154 DASKLPADSVTAFSR
+154 DASKQPADAATPFSR
-169 GTVPSPDGNVAA
+169 GSVPSPDGNVAA
-181 NHDASNWTSYAGS
+181 NHDASNWTAYAGS

-202 GAQITPDNVKN
+202 GAQITPENVKG
-213 LKVAWEF
+213 LKMAWEF

-320 QTGKLCTSFGSN
+320 QTGKLCASFGNN

-370 DGQEGDAPSGVVRG
+370 DGQERDAPSGVVRG

-440 SGDFFGK
+440 AGDFFGK
-447 GRTPQDEEYTASLVA
+447 GRTPQEEEYTASLVA

-494 WPIAGGGTRAAVIQA
+494 WPVAGGGTRPAVIQA

-522 GEPIMP
+522 GQPIMP
-528 VKQIPVPQGTDHGDW
+528 VKQIAVPQGTDHGDW
-543 TAATQPISPGM
+543 TASTQPVSPGM

-563 EFEKIIE
+563 DYETIVE

-582 VCRIQFKQLR
+582 ACRIEFKKLR
-592 YEGMFTPPTL
+592 YEGMFTPPSL
-602 QGSLAFTGNHGGINW
+602 QGSLSFTGNHGGINW

-627 IMVMNSNRLPYTL
+627 IMVMNSNRLPYTEH
-640 QVYTREKMNEL
+640 VYPRTVMNEL
-651 GVVSVFDGKSKTPGY
+651 GVVSVFNGSSKTKGY
-666 MAQKGLA
+666 MAQEGLA

-693 WGYIAGVDLRT
+693 WGYISGVDLRT

-744 GGVTFIGATLDDF
+744 GGVTFIGASLDNF
-757 MRGFDTR
+757 IRGFDTR

-771 TRVPAGPQAAPMSYT
+771 TRVPAGPQAAPLSYT
-786 INGKQYIVAA
+786 IDGKQYIVAA

-820 QAAPAK
+820 AASAK

>member
-1 MTDQSSKRGLGTWL
+1 M
-15 LVAYAV
+15 LVVYAV

-27 AVLAYQGGRLV
+27 AVLAYEGGRLV

-46 LIAGIALFLAGV
+46 LLAGIGLFLAGV

-70 FGATLAGTIAWALW
+70 FGATLAATIAWALW

-95 RLAMMSVLGLV
+95 RLAWMSVLGLM

-120 LSGLGYALVT
+120 LSGLGYVLVT
-130 GVLPILGAALILWP
+130 GVLPILGATLILWP
-144 LLMPRNVELA
+144 LLVPRNVELA
-154 DASKLPADSVTAFSR
+154 DASKLPAENATPFSR
-169 GTVPSPDGNVAA
+169 SNVPSPDGNVAA

-202 GAQITPDNVKN
+202 GTQITPENAKN

-227 KDSKLGYAFQ
+227 AGSKLGYAFQ
-237 NTPLKVGDLLYICT
+237 NTPLKVGELLYICT

-260 AANGKERWRFDP
+260 AATGKERWRFDP

-296 EGTAECPTR
+296 QGTAECPTR

-320 QTGKLCTSFGSN
+320 QTGKLCTSFGNN
-332 GYVDLNAG
+332 GFVDLNAG

-494 WPIAGGGTRAAVIQA
+494 WPVAGGATRPAVIQA

-522 GEPIMP
+522 GTPLMP
-528 VKQIPVPQGTDHGDW
+528 VKQIAVPQGTDHGDW

-563 EFEKIIE
+563 EYETIVE

-582 VCRIQFKQLR
+582 ACRIQFKQLR

-602 QGSLAFTGNHGGINW
+602 QGSLAFTGSHGGINW

-693 WGYIAGVDLRT
+693 WGYISGVDLRT

-764 TGKQVWE
+764 TGKQVWK
-771 TRVPAGPQAAPMSYT
+771 TRVPAGPQAAPLSYT
-786 INGKQYIVAA
+786 IDGKQYIVAA

-820 QAAPAK
+820 GAKPAK

>member
-1 MTDQSSKRGLGTWL
+1 M

-21 VIAVLG
+21 FIAVLG
-27 AVLAYQGGRLV
+27 AVLAYEGGRLV

-84 EVGLDGWGLVP
+84 EVGLDGWGLLP
-95 RLAMMSVLGLV
+95 RLAMISLLGFV
-106 LLPFWGVARRRMQP
+106 LLPFWGVARRRMSP

-130 GVLPILGAALILWP
+130 GVLPILGAGLILWP

-154 DASKLPADSVTAFSR
+154 DTSKLPADNVTPFSR
-169 GTVPSPDGNVAA
+169 GTVPSPDGNVAG

-213 LKVAWEF
+213 LKVAWEL

-237 NTPLKVGDLLYICT
+237 NTPLKIGDLLYICT

-320 QTGKLCTSFGSN
+320 QTGKLCTSFGNN

-355 VVMRGVVIQPTGQVR
+355 MVMRGVVIQPTGQVR

-417 PNVWSLMAADDELGL
+417 PNVWSLMSADDELGL

-494 WPIAGGGTRAAVIQA
+494 WPVAGGGTRPAVIQA

-522 GEPIMP
+522 GTPLMP

-563 EFEKIIE
+563 EFETIIE

-582 VCRIQFKQLR
+582 ACRIQFKQLR

-602 QGSLAFTGNHGGINW
+602 QGALAFTGNHGGINW

-744 GGVTFIGATLDDF
+744 GGVTFIGASLDDF

-805 KSGDSVIAWALPDDA
+805 KLGDSVIAWALPDDA

>member
-1 MTDQSSKRGLGTWL
+1 M

-21 VIAVLG
+21 VLAVLG
-27 AVLAYQGGRLV
+27 AALAYEGGRLV

-46 LIAGIALFLAGV
+46 VLAGIAVLVAGV

-70 FGATLAGTIAWALW
+70 FGATLAATIVWALW
-84 EVGLDGWGLVP
+84 EVGLDGWGLIP
-95 RLAMMSVLGLV
+95 RLAWISVLGLV

-120 LSGLGYALVT
+120 LSGLGYVVVT
-130 GVLPILGAALILWP
+130 GVLPVLGAVLILWP
-144 LLMPRNVELA
+144 LLVPRNVELA
-154 DASKLPADSVTAFSR
+154 DASKQPADAATPFSR
-169 GTVPSPDGNVAA
+169 GSVPSPDGNVAA
-181 NHDASNWTSYAGS
+181 NHDASNWTAYAGS

-202 GAQITPDNVKN
+202 GAQITPENVKG

-320 QTGKLCTSFGSN
+320 QTGKLCASFGNN

-370 DGQEGDAPSGVVRG
+370 DGQERDAPSGVVRG

-440 SGDFFGK
+440 AGDFFGK
-447 GRTPQDEEYTASLVA
+447 GRTPQEEEYTASLVA

-494 WPIAGGGTRAAVIQA
+494 WPVAGGGTRPAVIQA

-522 GEPIMP
+522 GQPIMP
-528 VKQIPVPQGTDHGDW
+528 VKQIAVPQGTDHGDW
-543 TAATQPISPGM
+543 TASTQPVSPGM

-563 EFEKIIE
+563 DYETIVE

-582 VCRIQFKQLR
+582 ACRIEFKTLR
-592 YEGMFTPPTL
+592 YEGMFTPPSL
-602 QGSLAFTGNHGGINW
+602 QGSLSFTGNHGGINW

-627 IMVMNSNRLPYTL
+627 IMVMNSNRLPYTEH
-640 QVYTREKMNEL
+640 VYPRTVMNEL
-651 GVVSVFDGKSKTPGY
+651 GVVSVFNGSSKTKGY
-666 MAQKGLA
+666 MAQEGLA

-693 WGYIAGVDLRT
+693 WGYISGVDLRT

-744 GGVTFIGATLDDF
+744 GGVTFIGASLDNF
-757 MRGFDTR
+757 VRGFDTR

-771 TRVPAGPQAAPMSYT
+771 TRVPAGPQAAPLSYT
-786 INGKQYIVAA
+786 IDGKQYIVAA

-820 QAAPAK
+820 AASAK

>member
-1 MTDQSSKRGLGTWL
+1 MTDQTSKRGPGTWL

-27 AVLAYQGGRLV
+27 AVLAYEGGRLV

-84 EVGLDGWGLVP
+84 EVGLDGWGLLP
-95 RLAMMSVLGLV
+95 RLAMISLLGFV
-106 LLPFWGVARRRMQP
+106 LLPFWGVARRRMSP

-130 GVLPILGAALILWP
+130 GVLPILGAGLILWP

-154 DASKLPADSVTAFSR
+154 DTSKLPADNVTPFSR
-169 GTVPSPDGNVAA
+169 GTVPSPDGNVAG

-213 LKVAWEF
+213 LKVAWEL

-237 NTPLKVGDLLYICT
+237 NTPLKIGDLLYICT

-272 QTNPKAMAGVAA
+272 QTSPKAMAGVAA

-320 QTGKLCTSFGSN
+320 QTGKLCTSFGNN

-355 VVMRGVVIQPTGQVR
+355 MVMRGVVIQPTGQVR

-417 PNVWSLMAADDELGL
+417 PNVWSLMSADDELGL

-494 WPIAGGGTRAAVIQA
+494 WPVAGGGTRPAVIQA

-522 GEPIMP
+522 GTPLMP

-563 EFEKIIE
+563 EFETIIE

-582 VCRIQFKQLR
+582 ACRIQFKQLR

-602 QGSLAFTGNHGGINW
+602 QGALAFTGNHGGINW

-744 GGVTFIGATLDDF
+744 GGVTFIGASLDDF

-805 KSGDSVIAWALPDDA
+805 KLGDSVIAWALPDDA

>member
-1 MTDQSSKRGLGTWL
+1 M

-21 VIAVLG
+21 VLAVLG
-27 AVLAYQGGRLV
+27 AALAYEGGRLV

-46 LIAGIALFLAGV
+46 VLAGIAVLVAGV

-70 FGATLAGTIAWALW
+70 FGATLAATIVWALW
-84 EVGLDGWGLVP
+84 EVGLDGWGLIP
-95 RLAMMSVLGLV
+95 RLAWISVLGLV

-120 LSGLGYALVT
+120 LSGLGYVVVT
-130 GVLPILGAALILWP
+130 GVLPVLGAALILWP
-144 LLMPRNVELA
+144 LLVPRNVELA
-154 DASKLPADSVTAFSR
+154 DASKQPADAATPFSR
-169 GTVPSPDGNVAA
+169 GSVPSPDGNVAA
-181 NHDASNWTSYAGS
+181 NHDASNWTAYAGS

-202 GAQITPDNVKN
+202 GAQITPENAKN

-227 KDSKLGYAFQ
+227 AGSKLGYAFQ
-237 NTPLKVGDLLYICT
+237 NTPLKVGELLYICT

-296 EGTAECPTR
+296 AGTAECPTR

-320 QTGKLCTSFGSN
+320 QTGKLCASFGNN

-370 DGQEGDAPSGVVRG
+370 DGQERDAPSGVVRG

-440 SGDFFGK
+440 AGDFFGK
-447 GRTPQDEEYTASLVA
+447 GRTPQEEEYTASLVA

-494 WPIAGGGTRAAVIQA
+494 WPVAGGGTRPAVIQA

-522 GEPIMP
+522 GQPIMP
-528 VKQIPVPQGTDHGDW
+528 VKQIAVPQGTDHGDW
-543 TAATQPISPGM
+543 TASTQPVSPGM

-563 EFEKIIE
+563 DYETIVE

-582 VCRIQFKQLR
+582 ACRIEFKTLR
-592 YEGMFTPPTL
+592 YEGMFTPPSL
-602 QGSLAFTGNHGGINW
+602 QGSLSFTGNHGGINW

-627 IMVMNSNRLPYTL
+627 IMVMNSNRLPYTEH
-640 QVYTREKMNEL
+640 VYPRTVMNEL
-651 GVVSVFDGKSKTPGY
+651 GVVSVFNGSSKTKGY
-666 MAQKGLA
+666 MAQEGLA

-693 WGYIAGVDLRT
+693 WGYISGVDLRT

-744 GGVTFIGATLDDF
+744 GGVTFIGASLDNF
-757 MRGFDTR
+757 IRGFDTR

-771 TRVPAGPQAAPMSYT
+771 TRVPAGPQAAPLSYT
-786 INGKQYIVAA
+786 IDGKQYIVAA

-820 QAAPAK
+820 AASAK

>member
-1 MTDQSSKRGLGTWL
+1 M

-21 VIAVLG
+21 VLAVLG
-27 AVLAYQGGRLV
+27 AALAYEGGRLV

-46 LIAGIALFLAGV
+46 VLAGIAVLVAGV

-70 FGATLAGTIAWALW
+70 FGATLAATIVWALW
-84 EVGLDGWGLVP
+84 EVGLDGWGLIP
-95 RLAMMSVLGLV
+95 RLAWISVLGLV

-120 LSGLGYALVT
+120 LSGLGYAVVT
-130 GVLPILGAALILWP
+130 GVLPVLGAALILWP
-144 LLMPRNVELA
+144 LLVPRNVELA
-154 DASKLPADSVTAFSR
+154 DASKQPADAATPFSR
-169 GTVPSPDGNVAA
+169 GSVPSPDGNVAA
-181 NHDASNWTSYAGS
+181 NHDASNWTAYAGS

-202 GAQITPDNVKN
+202 GAQITPENVKG

-320 QTGKLCTSFGSN
+320 QTGKLCASFGNN

-370 DGQEGDAPSGVVRG
+370 DGQERDAPSGVVRG

-440 SGDFFGK
+440 AGDFFGK
-447 GRTPQDEEYTASLVA
+447 GRTPQEEEYTASLVA

-494 WPIAGGGTRAAVIQA
+494 WPVAGGGTRPAVIQA

-522 GEPIMP
+522 GQPIMP
-528 VKQIPVPQGTDHGDW
+528 VKQIAVPQGTDHGDW
-543 TAATQPISPGM
+543 TASTQPVSPGM

-563 EFEKIIE
+563 DYETIVE

-582 VCRIQFKQLR
+582 ACRIEFKKLR
-592 YEGMFTPPTL
+592 YEGMFTPTSL
-602 QGSLAFTGNHGGINW
+602 QGSLSFTGNHGGINW

-627 IMVMNSNRLPYTL
+627 IMVMNSNRLPYTEH
-640 QVYTREKMNEL
+640 VYPRTVMNEL
-651 GVVSVFDGKSKTPGY
+651 GVVSVFNGSSKTKGY
-666 MAQKGLA
+666 MAQEGLA

-693 WGYIAGVDLRT
+693 WGYISGVDLRT

-744 GGVTFIGATLDDF
+744 GGVTFIGASLDNF
-757 MRGFDTR
+757 IRGFDTR

-771 TRVPAGPQAAPMSYT
+771 TRVPAGPQAAPLSYT
-786 INGKQYIVAA
+786 IDGKQYIVAA

-820 QAAPAK
+820 AASAK

>member
-1 MTDQSSKRGLGTWL
+1 M

-27 AVLAYQGGRLV
+27 AVLAYEGGRLV

-84 EVGLDGWGLVP
+84 EVGLDGWGLLP
-95 RLAMMSVLGLV
+95 RLAMISLLGFV
-106 LLPFWGVARRRMQP
+106 LLPFWGVARRRMSP

-130 GVLPILGAALILWP
+130 GVLPILGAGLILWP

-154 DASKLPADSVTAFSR
+154 DTSKLPADNVTPFSR
-169 GTVPSPDGNVAA
+169 GTVPSPDGNVAG

-213 LKVAWEF
+213 LKVAWEL

-237 NTPLKVGDLLYICT
+237 NTPLKIGDLLYICT

-320 QTGKLCTSFGSN
+320 QTGKLCTSFGNN

-355 VVMRGVVIQPTGQVR
+355 MVMRGVVIQPTGQVR

-417 PNVWSLMAADDELGL
+417 PNVWSLMSADDELGL

-494 WPIAGGGTRAAVIQA
+494 WPVAGGGTRPAVIQA

-522 GEPIMP
+522 GTPLMP

-563 EFEKIIE
+563 EFETIIE

-582 VCRIQFKQLR
+582 ACRIQFKQLR

-602 QGSLAFTGNHGGINW
+602 QGALAFTGNHGGINW

-744 GGVTFIGATLDDF
+744 GGVTFIGASLDDF

-805 KSGDSVIAWALPDDA
+805 KLGDSVIAWALPDDA

>member
-1 MTDQSSKRGLGTWL
+1 M

-21 VIAVLG
+21 VLAVLG
-27 AVLAYQGGRLV
+27 AALAYEGGRLV

-46 LIAGIALFLAGV
+46 VLAGIAVLVAGV

-70 FGATLAGTIAWALW
+70 FGATLAATIVWALW
-84 EVGLDGWGLVP
+84 EVGLDGWGLIP
-95 RLAMMSVLGLV
+95 RLAWISVLGLV

-120 LSGLGYALVT
+120 LSGLGYVVVT
-130 GVLPILGAALILWP
+130 GVLPVLGAALILWP
-144 LLMPRNVELA
+144 LLVPRNVELA
-154 DASKLPADSVTAFSR
+154 DTSKQPADAATPFSR
-169 GTVPSPDGNVAA
+169 GSVPSPDGNVAA
-181 NHDASNWTSYAGS
+181 NHDASNWTAYAGS

-202 GAQITPDNVKN
+202 GAQITPENVKG

-320 QTGKLCTSFGSN
+320 QTGKLCASFGNN

-370 DGQEGDAPSGVVRG
+370 DGQERDAPSGVVRG

-440 SGDFFGK
+440 AGDFFGK
-447 GRTPQDEEYTASLVA
+447 GRTPQEEEYTASLVA

-494 WPIAGGGTRAAVIQA
+494 WPVAGGGTRPAVIQA

-522 GEPIMP
+522 GQPIMP
-528 VKQIPVPQGTDHGDW
+528 VKQIAVPQGTDHGDW
-543 TAATQPISPGM
+543 TASTQPVSPGM

-563 EFEKIIE
+563 DYETIVE

-582 VCRIQFKQLR
+582 ACRIEFKTLR
-592 YEGMFTPPTL
+592 YEGMFTPPSL
-602 QGSLAFTGNHGGINW
+602 QGSLSFTGNHGGINW

-627 IMVMNSNRLPYTL
+627 IMVMNSNRLPYTEH
-640 QVYTREKMNEL
+640 VYPRTVMNEL
-651 GVVSVFDGKSKTPGY
+651 GVVSVFNGSSKTKGY
-666 MAQKGLA
+666 MAQEGLA

-693 WGYIAGVDLRT
+693 WGYISGVDLRT

-744 GGVTFIGATLDDF
+744 GGVTFIGASLDNF
-757 MRGFDTR
+757 IRGFDTR
-764 TGKQVWE
+764 TGEQVWE
-771 TRVPAGPQAAPMSYT
+771 TRVPAGPQAAPLSYT
-786 INGKQYIVAA
+786 IDGKQYIVAA

-820 QAAPAK
+820 AASAK

>member
-1 MTDQSSKRGLGTWL
+1 M

-21 VIAVLG
+21 VLAVLG
-27 AVLAYQGGRLV
+27 AALAYEGGRLV

-46 LIAGIALFLAGV
+46 VLAGIAVLVAGV

-70 FGATLAGTIAWALW
+70 FGATLAATIVWALW
-84 EVGLDGWGLVP
+84 EVGLDGWGLIP
-95 RLAMMSVLGLV
+95 RLAWISVLGLV

-120 LSGLGYALVT
+120 LSGLGYVVVT
-130 GVLPILGAALILWP
+130 GVLPVLGAALILWP
-144 LLMPRNVELA
+144 LLVPRNVELA
-154 DASKLPADSVTAFSR
+154 DASKQPADAATPFSR
-169 GTVPSPDGNVAA
+169 GSVPSPDGNVAA
-181 NHDASNWTSYAGS
+181 NHDASNWTAYAGS

-202 GAQITPDNVKN
+202 GAQITPENVKG

-320 QTGKLCTSFGSN
+320 QTGKLCASFGNN

-370 DGQEGDAPSGVVRG
+370 DGQERDAPSGVVRG

-407 PAGQTYTRST
+407 PAGQTYIRST

-440 SGDFFGK
+440 AGDFFGK
-447 GRTPQDEEYTASLVA
+447 GRTPQEEEYTASLVA

-494 WPIAGGGTRAAVIQA
+494 WPVAGGGTRPAVIQA

-522 GEPIMP
+522 GQPIMP
-528 VKQIPVPQGTDHGDW
+528 VKQIAVPQGTDHGDW
-543 TAATQPISPGM
+543 TASTQPVSPGM

-563 EFEKIIE
+563 DYETIVE

-582 VCRIQFKQLR
+582 ACRIEFKKLR
-592 YEGMFTPPTL
+592 YEGMFTPPSL
-602 QGSLAFTGNHGGINW
+602 QGSLSFTGNHGGINW

-627 IMVMNSNRLPYTL
+627 IMVMNSNRLPYTEH
-640 QVYTREKMNEL
+640 VYPRTVMNEL
-651 GVVSVFDGKSKTPGY
+651 GVVSVFNGSSKTKGY
-666 MAQKGLA
+666 MAQEGLA

-693 WGYIAGVDLRT
+693 WGYISGVDLRT

-730 EIGTPNNSGSLATA
+730 EIGTPNNSGSLTTA
-744 GGVTFIGATLDDF
+744 GGVTFIGASLDNF
-757 MRGFDTR
+757 IRGFDTR

-771 TRVPAGPQAAPMSYT
+771 TRVAAGPPAAPLSYT
-786 INGKQYIVAA
+786 IDGKQYIVAA

-820 QAAPAK
+820 AASAK

>member
-1 MTDQSSKRGLGTWL
+1 MTDQSSKRGFGTWL

-21 VIAVLG
+21 VLAVLG
-27 AVLAYQGGRLV
+27 AALAYEGGRLV

-46 LIAGIALFLAGV
+46 VLAGIAVLVAGV

-70 FGATLAGTIAWALW
+70 FGATLAATIVWALW
-84 EVGLDGWGLVP
+84 EVGLDGWGLIP
-95 RLAMMSVLGLV
+95 RLAWISVLGLV

-120 LSGLGYALVT
+120 LSGLGYVVVT
-130 GVLPILGAALILWP
+130 GVLPVLGAALILWP
-144 LLMPRNVELA
+144 LLVPRNVELA
-154 DASKLPADSVTAFSR
+154 DASKQPADAATPFSR
-169 GTVPSPDGNVAA
+169 GSVPSPDGNVAA
-181 NHDASNWTSYAGS
+181 NHDASNWTAYAGS

-202 GAQITPDNVKN
+202 GAQITPENVKG

-320 QTGKLCTSFGSN
+320 QTGKLCASFGNN

-370 DGQEGDAPSGVVRG
+370 DGQERDAPSGVVRG

-440 SGDFFGK
+440 AGDFFGK
-447 GRTPQDEEYTASLVA
+447 GRTPQEEEYTASLVA

-494 WPIAGGGTRAAVIQA
+494 WPVAGGGTRPAVIQA

-522 GEPIMP
+522 GQPIMP
-528 VKQIPVPQGTDHGDW
+528 VKQIAVPQGTDHGDW
-543 TAATQPISPGM
+543 TASTQPVSPGM

-563 EFEKIIE
+563 DYETIVE

-582 VCRIQFKQLR
+582 ACRIEFKKLR
-592 YEGMFTPPTL
+592 YEGMFTPPSL
-602 QGSLAFTGNHGGINW
+602 QGSLSFTGNHGGINW

-627 IMVMNSNRLPYTL
+627 IMVMNSNRLPYTEH
-640 QVYTREKMNEL
+640 VYPRTVMNEL
-651 GVVSVFDGKSKTPGY
+651 GVVSVFNGSSKTKGY
-666 MAQKGLA
+666 MAQEGLA

-693 WGYIAGVDLRT
+693 WGYISGVDLRT

-744 GGVTFIGATLDDF
+744 GGVTFIGASLDNF
-757 MRGFDTR
+757 IRGFDTR

-771 TRVPAGPQAAPMSYT
+771 TRVPAGPQAAPLSYT
-786 INGKQYIVAA
+786 IDGKQYIVAA

-820 QAAPAK
+820 AASAK